1 MSASFRSASGAS
13 PRRTAPHGA
22 SPRRLARVARRAML
36 LGVLLAA
43 ASAAPSVA
51 AAACVGSDL
60 QPAAVSAPAYSQT
73 TLCLINAQRG
83 LRGLRVLADNRTL
96 DGVATAYARRMVAG
110 SFFAHVAPDGADLAD
125 RLSEAGY
132 MSARDDW
139 VVGENLAWGTG
150 TLSTPNAVVAAWMA
164 SAGHRA
170 NILRADYCEIGIGV
184 MPRIPSDRSAGVTV
198 TTDFGA
204 VDAGTARA
212 RPISR
217 AARRRAAA
225 RAATR
230 PLATWRAAI
239 AGTRPAAH
247 CRP

>member
-1 MSASFRSASGAS
+1 
-13 PRRTAPHGA
+13 
-22 SPRRLARVARRAML
+22 ML

-43 ASAAPSVA
+43 ALAAPSVA
-51 AAACVGSDL
+51 VAACVGSEL

-73 TLCLINAQRG
+73 TLCLINTQRA
-83 LRGLRVLADNRTL
+83 LRGLRVLAHNRTL
-96 DGVATAYARRMVAG
+96 DGAATAYSRRMVAG
-110 SFFAHVAPDGADLAD
+110 SFFGHVAPDGADLVD
-125 RLSEAGY
+125 RLTAAGY
-132 MSARDDW
+132 MSAADDW
-139 VVGENLAWGTG
+139 VVGENLVWATG
-150 TLSTPNAVVAAWMA
+150 TLSTPSAVVVAWMA
-164 SAGHRA
+164 SAAHRA

-184 MPRIPSDRSAGVTV
+184 MPSIPTDRSAGVTV

-204 VDAGTARA
+204 LHAGTARA

-230 PLATWRAAI
+230 PLATWSGAI
-239 AGTRPAAH
+239 AGPGPAAR